1 MTASISGAAVAV
13 ALLTSLAPTFSS
25 QQSVRAFGVVAPAG
39 FIIPPWVARAN
50 GGEINAPDEI
60 NARMN
65 FVLDEVVRFERGER
79 PRRRVRNGAFC
90 SDSFGYLEMVGSSA
104 ARRAFL
110 RRHITVNE
118 KDGWFYRSAPRTS
131 GPITTRT
138 RTPGICTF
146 MDIRWR
152 RQVQKVGG
160 GVEIIHERG
169 NKKSHRYFLPA
180 GCDRFYDKYTPAA
193 VYLGGLVNHLNK
205 AWSDRNRRVTPRSG
219 PPPDD
224 LTVASTATRMMS
236 APPPRH
242 FADFSRDCVVQ

>member
-1 MTASISGAAVAV
+1 MRKMTASISGAAVAV

-25 QQSVRAFGVVAPAG
+25 QSVRAFA
-39 FIIPPWVARAN
+39 
-50 GGEINAPDEI
+50 GEINARDEI

-65 FVLDEVVRFERGER
+65 FVLNEVVRFERLER

-90 SDSFGYLEMVGSSA
+90 NDSFGYLVMVGSSA

-110 RRHITVNE
+110 RRHITVKNE
-118 KDGWFYRSAPRTS
+118 NGWFYRSAPRTS

-138 RTPGICTF
+138 RTPGICTPLVV
-146 MDIRWR
+146 DIRWR

-169 NKKSHRYFLPA
+169 NKKNYQHLLPA
-180 GCDRFYDKYTPAA
+180 GCDPFYDKYTPAA
-193 VYLGGLVNHLNK
+193 LYLGGLVNHLNK
-205 AWSDRNRRVTPRSG
+205 AWSDRNRRVAQRSG
-219 PPPDD
+219 PPPDE

-236 APPPRH
+236 APPPRYL
-242 FADFSRDCVVQ
+242 ADWPRNCVFQ